1 MQSNVRSWNLLSNQ
15 TLFFF
20 ENVVKQIDYL
30 ISEAKYGPLKKNTAV
45 MEKDIFLYLLN
56 LKELLIGVST
66 E

>member
-1 MQSNVRSWNLLSNQ
+1 MGH
-15 TLFFF
+15 F
-20 ENVVKQIDYL
+20 
-30 ISEAKYGPLKKNTAV
+30 KKNTAV